1 MQRRRFN
8 QWSVASLFGTGL
20 AFHHAS
26 YALSLNDLTSSQAS
40 QGLKAALEQGAR
52 VAVASLGQPGGF
64 LGNDK
69 VRIPLPGYLEDGAN
83 LLRKFGQGKRVD
95 ELVTAMNQAAEA
107 AVPLAKDM
115 LVSAVKGMT
124 VKDAKNILRG
134 GETSVTQFFSEKTRT
149 PLGVKFL
156 PVVKKTTAQVNL
168 AEKYNQIASKAAGM
182 GLVKGEA
189 VSIERYVTSKAL
201 DGLYFMIGEEEKKIR
216 QDPVGTGSALL
227 QKVFGAL
234 K

>member
-1 MQRRRFN
+1 MDRRCFN
-8 QWSVASLFGTGL
+8 QWAGVSLVGSGL
-20 AFHHAS
+20 VFHGVS
-26 YALSLNDLTSSQAS
+26 YALSIDDLTNTQAS

-52 VAVASLGQPGGF
+52 AAVASLGQPGGF

-69 VRIPLPGYLEDGAN
+69 VRIELPGYLEDGAN

-95 ELVTAMNQAAEA
+95 ELVNAMNQAAEA

-115 LVSAVKGMT
+115 LVSAVKSMN
-124 VKDAKNILRG
+124 VQDAKNILRG

-168 AEKYNQIASKAAGM
+168 AEKYNQIASKAAGV